1 MGCAVPTVSGSPGG
15 DTSPC
20 RAGSESPI
28 GSCQEKPLQNILP
41 TLLRAGGFRSAV
53 APLSAARRVSLSRQ
67 GCPWAG
73 DGACAVASWCCHF
86 PGDALGLRR
95 QGQTLDLL
103 SRASAQALDGFSA
116 EQAVSAWLCH
126 RARTTRAP
134 LSPCAPQSM
143 SHPRTC
149 PSSTAKQKWP
159 QSMNP
164 VGTAELWTDE
174 QVGFLCILSYFILFF
189 PPCILCPWALRG
201 GSEQLPEPVFPD
213 QSHPCTKVPRAALPT
228 TIRLLVTVDGFLSGH
243 FHTYIFSV
251 HGLFFVLMFQC
262 SFFVRSVK
270 CFGS

>member
-1 MGCAVPTVSGSPGG
+1 MPTWLGVEGFLRWPGWRGESGEAGRGMGCAVPTASGSPGG

-20 RAGSESPI
+20 RAGSENPI
-28 GSCQEKPLQNILP
+28 GSCQEKPLQNVLP

-53 APLSAARRVSLSRQ
+53 APLSAAGRVSLSRQ

-86 PGDALGLRR
+86 PGDALGLGR

-103 SRASAQALDGFSA
+103 SGASAQALGGFSA
-116 EQAVSAWLCH
+116 EQAVSAWPCH

-149 PSSTAKQKWP
+149 PSSAAKREWP
-159 QSMNP
+159 QSTNP

-174 QVGFLCILSYFILFF
+174 QVGFLCILFYFIFIFSPKYPVPMGPAGVAVSNCLSLCFQTKAT
-189 PPCILCPWALRG
+189 PARRCLKQLCP
-201 GSEQLPEPVFPD
+201 PPYV
-213 QSHPCTKVPRAALPT
+213 
-228 TIRLLVTVDGFLSGH
+228 RL
-243 FHTYIFSV
+243 
-251 HGLFFVLMFQC
+251 
-262 SFFVRSVK
+262 
-270 CFGS
+270 